1 MLITTLVLFALA
13 ALLGLAVARQIFQ
26 RKPTSK
32 GVAVAHGAC
41 GAAGLVALIL
51 QAVKSPST
59 LLITA
64 IGLFVVA
71 ALGGM
76 LVFVN
81 DLRGKVGPIGLV
93 VIHALVAVVGV
104 ALVVV
109 AALG

>member
-1 MLITTLVLFALA
+1 MLTTTLVLFALA

-26 RKPTSK
+26 RKPASK
-32 GVAVAHGAC
+32 GVALAHGAF

-51 QAVKSPST
+51 HTAKSPSG
-59 LLITA
+59 LLLTA

-71 ALGGM
+71 ALGGL

-81 DLRGKVGPIGLV
+81 DLRGKVGPFG
-93 VIHALVAVVGV
+93 
-104 ALVVV
+104 LVVV